1 MLQLYQQS
9 INTGFTSI
17 VCNWKKVKFHQLI
30 EQNETV
36 DLHIKFQ
43 RSGLF
48 SWVALKVRICRLSFS
63 EQNIKLRTKQYFHIT
78 LMWPCNTS
86 TKNLKKRQDLDVLG
100 FIYFELTKF
109 KTVSFNETFRS
120 CRICRNINNDTT
132 VITTSLSIIMCANR
146 KQLWIM
152 GLVLLKSIHWHIQSP
167 IAFRKIILS
176 FMIYEF

>member
-78 LMWPCNTS
+78 LM
-86 TKNLKKRQDLDVLG
+86 
-100 FIYFELTKF
+100 
-109 KTVSFNETFRS
+109 
-120 CRICRNINNDTT
+120 
-132 VITTSLSIIMCANR
+132 
-146 KQLWIM
+146 
-152 GLVLLKSIHWHIQSP
+152 
-167 IAFRKIILS
+167 
-176 FMIYEF
+176 